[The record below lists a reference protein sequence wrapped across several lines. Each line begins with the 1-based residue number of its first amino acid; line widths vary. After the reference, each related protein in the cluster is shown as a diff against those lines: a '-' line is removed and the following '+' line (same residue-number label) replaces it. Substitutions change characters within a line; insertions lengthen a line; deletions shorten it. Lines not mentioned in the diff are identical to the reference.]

1 MLARAAGRGPE
12 RQGAGQS
19 ARVLARAPGCGSERQ
34 GVRQS
39 ARVWARAP
47 GCGPERPGTGIAL
60 STTSTII
67 IDIVTSRN

>member
-1 MLARAAGRGPE
+1 M
-12 RQGAGQS
+12 
-19 ARVLARAPGCGSERQ
+19 LARAPGCGSERQ
-34 GVRQS
+34 GVSQSARVWARAPGCGPERQGVGQS

-47 GCGPERPGTGIAL
+47 GCGPERPGTGIPL

>member
-1 MLARAAGRGPE
+1 MLARATGRGPE

-34 GVRQS
+34 GVGRS

>member
-1 MLARAAGRGPE
+1 MCWLE
-12 RQGAGQS
+12 RQGEGQS
-19 ARVLARAPGCGSERQ
+19 ARVLARAPGCGPERQ
-34 GVRQS
+34 GVGQS

-47 GCGPERPGTGIAL
+47 GCGPERPGTGISL

>member
-1 MLARAAGRGPE
+1 MLARAPRCWPE
-12 RQGAGQS
+12 RQGNGQS
-19 ARVLARAPGCGSERQ
+19 ARELARAPGCGSERQ
-34 GVRQS
+34 GVGQS

>member
-34 GVRQS
+34 GVGQS

-47 GCGPERPGTGIAL
+47 GCEPERPGTGIAL